1 VFKAI
6 IKRHRRWEGFPSLGW
21 EDVGRKYVF
30 HPCPSVLSLTSDSS
44 KTILDMIALEK
55 SDDPV
60 TELKNLA
67 NKILAGMFYSLLIAV
82 FKISLLQK
90 EIELLSSYVLCY
102 Y

>member
-1 VFKAI
+1 
-6 IKRHRRWEGFPSLGW
+6 
-21 EDVGRKYVF
+21 
-30 HPCPSVLSLTSDSS
+30 
-44 KTILDMIALEK
+44 MIALEK

-67 NKILAGMFYSLLIAV
+67 NKILARMFYSLLIAV

-90 EIELLSSYVLCY
+90 EIELLSLYVLCY